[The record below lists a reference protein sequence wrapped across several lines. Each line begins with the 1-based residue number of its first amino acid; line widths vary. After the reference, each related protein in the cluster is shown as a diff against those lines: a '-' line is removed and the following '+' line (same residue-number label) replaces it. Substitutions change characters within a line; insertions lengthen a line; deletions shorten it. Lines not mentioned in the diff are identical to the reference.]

1 MKPGYGGWW
10 PGDPTAPKFKVT
22 VKSNSGEDIHILD
35 VPRDRFI
42 YSYFEEN
49 GIDLPIK
56 NAAKMCRQGCCTTC
70 AAKVESGRVVMDNP
84 LGLLKEMR
92 EEGYVLTCSSCPR
105 SDVVLQLQ
113 DEDEVYKKQWGE
125 SFEGGVVEWGGFLPE
140 DD

>member
-10 PGDPTAPKFKVT
+10 PGDPTAPTFKVT
-22 VKSNSGEDIHILD
+22 VKSSTGEDIHTLD

-49 GIDLPIK
+49 GVDLPVK
-56 NAAKMCRQGCCTTC
+56 NPGKMCRQGCCTTC

-84 LGLLKEMR
+84 LGLLREMR
-92 EEGYVLTCSSCPR
+92 QEGYVLTCSSCPR
-105 SDVVLQLQ
+105 SDVVLRLQ
-113 DEDEVYKKQWGE
+113 DEDEVYKKQWGK
-125 SFEGGVVEWGGFLPE
+125 SFEGGGVEWGGFLPE